1 MRPQILL
8 PLLAVLALAAACAPR
23 SYTPYYGTPGAY
35 HPDTTERDQVTLERT
50 ACFGF
55 CPIYKVTIDE
65 RDILLFEG
73 ERFVAEADGAV
84 SKRLAEG
91 TFNRLVAIL
100 RAYNFTAFDAAYPN
114 EAGSNCP
121 QLATDSPSV
130 IIAADAG
137 RLDHAVSFYQ
147 GCVGFE
153 ARERLEQMIVE
164 IDALLAIDDLVGPRE
179 DFYGAKE

>member
-1 MRPQILL
+1 MRPLFLL
-8 PLLAVLALAAACAPR
+8 QVFAIVALAGGCAPR
-23 SYTPYYGTPGAY
+23 SYTPYYSTPDPY
-35 HPDTTERDQVTLERT
+35 RPDTTERDQVTLERT

-55 CPIYKVTIDE
+55 CPIYKVTVDE

-73 ERFVAEADGAV
+73 ERFVAEADGAI

-91 TFNRLVAIL
+91 SFNRLVEIL
-100 RAYNFTAFDAAYPN
+100 RAYDFTAFDAAYPN

-147 GCVGFE
+147 GCAGFE
-153 ARERLEQMIVE
+153 ARERLEQMIAE